1 MCYTHCT
8 QGVVSQPV
16 LEQVLA
22 SKLPAKSQANMR
34 ALVNCALE
42 MPPPKPGKVDYFKL
56 MSPVSSCQYC
66 DCGHVL
72 LLWSRQDSEGQPSPF
87 VLLLLEQSR
96 AECKEF
102 VRELTVALGNKRY
115 VHECR
120 ELVRI
125 LIQL

>member
-1 MCYTHCT
+1 MCTYIHVCNTHCT
-8 QGVVSQPV
+8 QGVISQPV

-66 DCGHVL
+66 DFGIGR
-72 LLWSRQDSEGQPSPF
+72 SITPS
-87 VLLLLEQSR
+87 
-96 AECKEF
+96 
-102 VRELTVALGNKRY
+102 VATASP
-115 VHECR
+115 
-120 ELVRI
+120 I
-125 LIQL
+125 T